1 VPDDA
6 SRTQEHVQRWGSW
19 IFLAVRLVHVAQAFL
34 CVVSGR
40 RSYKRPVL
48 AGGTFAMC
56 ATATGWLIGRCV
68 RTGIDPLAARVEVGV
83 GTVGLLA
90 LAAAT
95 QPADRTT
102 SLNWMLPYSV
112 GGAVGIAMAVDPVPE
127 GIASVAA
134 MAGTY
139 LATTTLGTSKSL
151 HSSNSVTAI
160 ANAMS
165 YVGFYAVAVSILTV
179 VRGTNRAL
187 DEARALAQE
196 RGEGLAI
203 EHERNRQHRLLHDS
217 ALQTL
222 EAVAS
227 GLHSDPERVQHQA
240 RIEAARLRAALA
252 ASQSDAPA
260 GASAGVEETSR
271 HLQHGLEDLRSEYSN
286 LGLECE
292 LTLLEVPQISGDRAA
307 ALLEATREALR
318 NVLKHAGVRTAVVSC
333 STHDN
338 GVKVTVRDRGTGF
351 HPDSLASGF
360 GVRQSICGRLDDVGG
375 HVDVWSEPGRGTRI
389 TMWVPQ

>member
-1 VPDDA
+1 VPNEA
-6 SRTQEHVQRWGSW
+6 PRTQEHLERWGSW
-19 IFLAVRLVHVAQAFL
+19 IFFSIRFVHVAQAFL

-40 RSYKRPVL
+40 RSYKRPGL
-48 AGGTFAMC
+48 AGGAFAMC
-56 ATATGWLIGRCV
+56 AVATGWLVKRCL
-68 RTGIDPLAARVEVGV
+68 RTGIDPLAARVEVAV
-83 GTVGLLA
+83 GTVGIMA

-139 LATTTLGTSKSL
+139 LATTTLGTAKVP
-151 HSSNSVTAI
+151 SSGNLVTAI

-179 VRGTNRAL
+179 LRRTLSAL

-196 RGEGLAI
+196 RGEVLAI

-217 ALQTL
+217 AIQTL

-227 GLHSDPERVQHQA
+227 GLRSDPERVQEQA
-240 RIEAARLRAALA
+240 RVEAARLREALA
-252 ASQSDAPA
+252 ASQED
-260 GASAGVEETSR
+260 ASADAEMSSR
-271 HLQHGLEDLRSEYSN
+271 NLKGGLEVLRSEYSH

-292 LTLLEVPQISGDRAA
+292 MTLLEVPPVSAVCA
-307 ALLEATREALR
+307 EALLEATREALR

-333 STHDN
+333 STQ
-338 GVKVTVRDRGTGF
+338 GKEAKVTVRDRGHGF
-351 HPDSLASGF
+351 HPDAVASGF
-360 GVRQSICGRLDDVGG
+360 GTRQSIRGRLDEVGG
-375 HVDVWSEPGRGTRI
+375 RVEVWSEPSRGTRI
-389 TMWVPQ
+389 TMWVPL